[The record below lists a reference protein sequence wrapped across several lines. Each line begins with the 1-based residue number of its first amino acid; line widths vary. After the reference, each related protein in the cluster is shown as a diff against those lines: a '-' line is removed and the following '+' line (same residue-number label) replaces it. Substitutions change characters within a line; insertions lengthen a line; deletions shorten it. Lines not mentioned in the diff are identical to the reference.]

1 MKEDNMG
8 FLSAVFG
15 NASEVSAEDVLEKY
29 ALLLT
34 AGEEIIKVCK
44 LFRDVYI
51 FTDKRLILIDKQ
63 GVSGKKTEYL
73 TIPYRSISRFSVETA
88 GHFDLDAELKIWIS
102 SAAEPAVVK
111 TFSKSVNIYEIQR
124 ILAKYVL

>member
-1 MKEDNMG
+1 MG